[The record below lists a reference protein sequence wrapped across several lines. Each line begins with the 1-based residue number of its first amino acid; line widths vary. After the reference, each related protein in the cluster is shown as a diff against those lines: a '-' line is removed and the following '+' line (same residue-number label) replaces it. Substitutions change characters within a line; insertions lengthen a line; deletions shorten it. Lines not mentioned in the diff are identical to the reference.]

1 MKASRISQVQRLFQQ
16 KHLKKNVTVVVLL
29 LLGLLLFTA
38 CGGGAEETPE
48 AVVTDPIV
56 AEGQTVFKQNCA
68 SCHAVSGDTII
79 VGPSLAGIASR
90 AATQVEGQDAKAYI
104 QLSILRP
111 GEYVVEGFSD
121 LMPTNFGTTLTG
133 EQLDSVVVYLMT
145 LEE

>member
-1 MKASRISQVQRLFQQ
+1 MKASKVSQAQRLLQQ
-16 KHLKKNVTVVVLL
+16 KHLKKNVTIVVLL

-90 AATQVEGQDAKAYI
+90 AATQVNGQDAEAYI

-111 GEYVVEGFSD
+111 GEYVVDGFSD